1 VCMQVFSAR
10 VQNGTI
16 LLDESIEL
24 VEGSRVIVVADE
36 KDTSFKLSPQQEAE
50 LSEAI
55 AEVERGDVISADELF
70 RRLNRN
76 SRANRR

>member
-1 VCMQVFSAR
+1 MCMQVFSAR